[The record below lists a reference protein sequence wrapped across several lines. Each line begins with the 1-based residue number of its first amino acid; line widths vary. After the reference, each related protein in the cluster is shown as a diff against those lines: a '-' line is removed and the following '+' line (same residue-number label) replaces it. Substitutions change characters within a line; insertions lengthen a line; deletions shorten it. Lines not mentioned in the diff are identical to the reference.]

1 MIIRHQGR
9 TLIGAELISGYAVCE
24 ADKLYMYLDDGK
36 KIQVKRSS
44 VVPVLADLENCKV
57 EQPRESYGHPLCSLE
72 VSEYIQTSLRFKG
85 VMCLEDLAKWTYED
99 FKRIRGLG
107 PLKIGKI
114 LEKLKQYGIE
124 TQAELI

>member
-9 TLIGAELISGYAVCE
+9 TLIGDELISGYAVCE

-72 VSEYIQTSLRFKG
+72 VSEYIQASLRFKG

-99 FKRIRGLG
+99 FKRTGTIKNRKNIR
-107 PLKIGKI
+107 K
-114 LEKLKQYGIE
+114 IE
-124 TQAELI
+124 TIWYRNTGGVNLIQ

>member
-1 MIIRHQGR
+1 M
-9 TLIGAELISGYAVCE
+9 
-24 ADKLYMYLDDGK
+24 
-36 KIQVKRSS
+36 
-44 VVPVLADLENCKV
+44 
-57 EQPRESYGHPLCSLE
+57 
-72 VSEYIQTSLRFKG
+72 RFKG

>member
-1 MIIRHQGR
+1 MCIRD
-9 TLIGAELISGYAVCE
+9 S
-24 ADKLYMYLDDGK
+24 
-36 KIQVKRSS
+36 IQ
-44 VVPVLADLENCKV
+44 A
-57 EQPRESYGHPLCSLE
+57 
-72 VSEYIQTSLRFKG
+72 SLRFKG

>member
-1 MIIRHQGR
+1 MEMSLLVGMQFVKR
-9 TLIGAELISGYAVCE
+9 TNCICTWT
-24 ADKLYMYLDDGK
+24 M
-36 KIQVKRSS
+36 VKRSS